1 VADKPPAMAIN
12 IAHFV
17 TFMVR
22 YSNPLRKRGAV
33 CLTHYAE
40 KKKRYAGKHASK
52 QQPPQSLLEFDAAI
66 SHRRCLKRNSSVFKY
81 IDDRRKDNFQLF
93 GKS

>member
-1 VADKPPAMAIN
+1 MAIN

-33 CLTHYAE
+33 CLSHYAE
-40 KKKRYAGKHASK
+40 KKKRYSGKHASK
-52 QQPPQSLLEFDAAI
+52 QQPPQSLLDFDAAI
-66 SHRRCLKRNSSVFKY
+66 SHRRCSKLNSSVFKH
-81 IDDRRKDNFQLF
+81 IEACRKDNSQLF